1 MQRWKEKKLYKET
14 FIEQNLKIEF
24 KSAAVNYSTS
34 VEFLRSLS
42 TNLFIFFFLFSSV
55 FFLVRDFSSFSFM
68 KRSMLHYPWF
78 SIITVNTKIQ

>member
-55 FFLVRDFSSFSFM
+55 FFLV
-68 KRSMLHYPWF
+68 
-78 SIITVNTKIQ
+78 